1 MNKSI
6 IKTLLFSLCF
16 TITASIVGQ
25 QKLTKVS
32 QSIKVDNDVVVDLN
46 TSNTNIVIDTWN
58 KRTVEIEAFIEGEKV
73 SKDEL
78 ESVLDAWGVDV
89 NASSKKVAITTR
101 GGKGSH
107 VVYMP
112 KNNDEGDMVNALLH
126 ELQFELADLP
136 EMLLSMPVIPEI
148 PPVPPMPV
156 MPELPELPENSDAFV
171 FDYETYKKEG
181 DKYLEKYNK
190 RFEKVYG
197 DDYAKKME
205 AWGEKFGKEW
215 GEKYGK
221 EMEEWGKALEEKLK
235 SSDFEK
241 NMEEW
246 GEKFG
251 EQFGKQMEAWGERFA
266 ARMEAEASRLEAS
279 KSRAEAAKVRAE
291 ANKARLEA
299 QRIRAKE
306 RAKLAEK
313 RRLLIEETVEHKTNS
328 KVKKTIII
336 KIPKD
341 AKLKVNVK
349 HGEIQFASNIDNL
362 EADLAYTK
370 LTANS
375 INGTHTSI
383 NASYSPVIVNNW
395 NLGELNLN
403 YTEEV
408 HLKNVNNLVLN
419 AVSSN
424 VNIENLTGVAMVDG
438 NIGNLNI
445 LNIAD
450 TFTNL
455 NIIIQNTDAIIALPK
470 AACNFQFKGTRS
482 KFSHPEKVTK
492 ENTSSFSKGS
502 LASGKNIMINAKYC
516 NVIME

>member
-1 MNKSI
+1 M
-6 IKTLLFSLCF
+6 LLFALC
-16 TITASIVGQ
+16 ITFSGGVLSQ

-32 QSIKVDNDVVVDLN
+32 QSIKVDNGVVVDLN

-58 KRTVEIEAFIEGEKV
+58 KRTVDIDAFVEGEKV
-73 SKDEL
+73 SENEL
-78 ESVLDAWGVDV
+78 EAILDAWGVNVD
-89 NASSKKVAITTR
+89 ASNKKVSINAR
-101 GGKGSH
+101 GGQSGNYSSFL
-107 VVYMP
+107 

-136 EMLLSMPVIPEI
+136 GMLLEMPVVPEI
-148 PPVPPMPV
+148 PPMPPMPM

-171 FDYETYKKEG
+171 FDYDTYKKEG
-181 DKYLEKYNK
+181 DKYLEEYNK

-215 GEKYGK
+215 GETYGK
-221 EMEEWGKALEEKLK
+221 EMEAWGKALEEKFE
-235 SSDFEK
+235 SSDFEEK
-241 NMEEW
+241 MEAW
-246 GEKFG
+246 GERFG

-266 ARMEAEASRLEAS
+266 ASMEANSARAEASRA
-279 KSRAEAAKVRAE
+279 RAEAQK
-291 ANKARLEA
+291 
-299 QRIRAKE
+299 IRAKE

-313 RRLLIEETVEHKTNS
+313 RRLLIEETVENTTNS

-336 KIPKD
+336 KMPKD
-341 AKLKVNVK
+341 AKLKINVK
-349 HGEIQFASNIDNL
+349 HGEIEFASNIDNL
-362 EADLAYTK
+362 KANLAYTK
-370 LTANS
+370 FTANS
-375 INGTHTSI
+375 ISGGDTSI
-383 NASYSPVIVNNW
+383 NASYSPVFVNNW
-395 NLGELNLN
+395 NFGELNLN
-403 YTEEV
+403 YVEDA
-408 HLKNVNNLVLN
+408 HLNNVNQLVLN
-419 AVSSN
+419 AVSSG
-424 VNIENLTGVAMVDG
+424 VNIDNLNGSAMVDG

-455 NIIIQNTDAIIALPK
+455 NIIIQNTDAIISLPK
-470 AACNFQFKGTRS
+470 TDCNLQYKGTRTT
-482 KFSHPEKVTK
+482 FTHPEKVTN

>member
-6 IKTLLFSLCF
+6 IKTLLFTLCF
-16 TITASIVGQ
+16 TITGSVVAQ

-73 SKDEL
+73 SKNEL

-89 NASSKKVAITTR
+89 DASSKKVNINAR
-101 GGKGSH
+101 GGKASK
-107 VVYMP
+107 VIYIS
-112 KNNDEGDMVNALLH
+112 KNNDEDDMVNALLH

-136 EMLLSMPVIPEI
+136 EMILSMPVVPEI

-171 FDYETYKKEG
+171 FDYDTYKKEG
-181 DKYLEKYNK
+181 DKYLEKYSK

-221 EMEEWGKALEEKLK
+221 EMEEWGKALEEKFE
-235 SSDFEK
+235 SSDFEEK
-241 NMEEW
+241 MEAW

-266 ARMEAEASRLEAS
+266 ASLEANASRLEAS
-279 KSRAEAAKVRAE
+279 KAREE
-291 ANKARLEA
+291 ANKARIEA
-299 QRIRAKE
+299 QKLRAKE

-313 RRLLIEETVEHKTNS
+313 RRLLIEETVEHKSNS
-328 KVKKTIII
+328 KIKKTIII
-336 KIPKD
+336 KMPKD

-349 HGEIQFASNIDNL
+349 HGEIQFASSVDNL
-362 EADLAYTK
+362 EANLAYTK
-370 LTANS
+370 FTANS

-403 YTEEV
+403 YTEDV

-419 AVSSN
+419 AISSN
-424 VNIENLTGVAMVDG
+424 VNIENLTGAAMVDG

-450 TFTNL
+450 TFSNL

-470 AACNFQFKGTRS
+470 AACNFQYKGTRS
-482 KFSHPEKVTK
+482 KFSHPEKVT
-492 ENTSSFSKGS
+492 NDNSASFSNGS